1 VKRILDEK
9 RKLILAAAKKYG
21 KTCSML
27 VSDAKQAREW
37 KQAGALLLAHSTD
50 AEILCGAF
58 RQAMKS
64 IKGSP

>member
-1 VKRILDEK
+1 
-9 RKLILAAAKKYG
+9 
-21 KTCSML
+21 ML
-27 VSDAKQAREW
+27 VSDAKQARES

-58 RQAMKS
+58 GQAMKN